1 MKSFFARW
9 AATTFA
15 VFVASGLVPGITYDT
30 AEALVC
36 AGLLL
41 GILNAVVR
49 PVLMVLSLPL
59 IVLSFGMVIP
69 IINAIL
75 LEWVSGWIK
84 GFHVDGFGSALFGA
98 VVISLVSWGLNNFFQ
113 DRSRTEVRVETFP
126 TAGESEPE
134 YRVGMKTVQG
144 RVIEHENEPK

>member
-1 MKSFFARW
+1 MKSFFTRW

-15 VFVASGLVPGITYDT
+15 VFIATGLVPGITYDT

-59 IVLSFGMVIP
+59 IVLSFGLVIP
-69 IINAIL
+69 VINAIL
-75 LEWVSGWIK
+75 LEFVGGWIS
-84 GFHVDGFGSALFGA
+84 GFHVAGFNSALFGA
-98 VVISLVSWGLNNFFQ
+98 IVISLVSWALNSVL
-113 DRSRTEVRVETFP
+113 RGGARTEVRVG
-126 TAGESEPE
+126 GEPAAQEPE
-134 YRVGMKTVQG
+134 YRGGMKTVQG
-144 RVIEHENEPK
+144 RVIEHDSDPTK